1 MKNLKTNRILSKHGA
16 LQSPGLCT
24 QVTHLPTQPVTGLGV
39 EWEGAE
45 KETHRDPGTLHPLLP
60 FLITGM
66 RSCWHK
72 AISSWSLCPLR
83 RRKLPQTLSQIRKVP
98 MLCDD
103 FRDLNTAPS
112 VNIPS
117 MGSANKSLVGNYIF
131 NKIQFAD

>member
-1 MKNLKTNRILSKHGA
+1 M
-16 LQSPGLCT
+16 
-24 QVTHLPTQPVTGLGV
+24 
-39 EWEGAE
+39 
-45 KETHRDPGTLHPLLP
+45 DPGPLHPLLP

-83 RRKLPQTLSQIRKVP
+83 RRKLPQTLSQISKVP

-103 FRDLNTAPS
+103 FRDLNTAPN

-117 MGSANKSLVGNYIF
+117 MSSANKSLMGNYIF

>member
-1 MKNLKTNRILSKHGA
+1 MKSLKTNRILNKHGA
-16 LQSPGLCT
+16 LQSPGLCA
-24 QVTHLPTQPVTGLGV
+24 QVAHLPTQPASGLGV

-45 KETHRDPGTLHPLLP
+45 KETNGDPRTLHPFLP
-60 FLITGM
+60 FLITDT
-66 RSCWHK
+66 RSCCHK

-83 RRKLPQTLSQIRKVP
+83 RRKLPRTLSQIRKVP
-98 MLCDD
+98 RLCDD
-103 FRDLNTAPS
+103 FRDLNTAPN